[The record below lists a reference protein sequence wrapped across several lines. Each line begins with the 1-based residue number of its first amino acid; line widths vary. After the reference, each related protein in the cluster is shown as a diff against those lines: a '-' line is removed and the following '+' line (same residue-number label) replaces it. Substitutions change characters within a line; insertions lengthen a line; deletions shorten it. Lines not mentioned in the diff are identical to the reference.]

1 MHDKKRKKQSEAK
14 KKNYREKMN
23 PLLCVLEDLDYYI
36 MLLMAGRDRGA
47 GEGGLLGEMEGVLA
61 FLKSKAESF
70 FHDGHRGV
78 VRELEIVDTG
88 HD

>member
-47 GEGGLLGEMEGVLA
+47 GGGGAARRDGRSACLLEEQSRV
-61 FLKSKAESF
+61 FLS
-70 FHDGHRGV
+70 
-78 VRELEIVDTG
+78 
-88 HD
+88 